1 MSDIIKIRKGFNINL
16 AGKAELKVVEDKLPE
31 TVAIKPTDFHDIL
44 RPKVIVD
51 VGDTVKAGTPV
62 LFDKRN
68 ENIKYTSPVSGEVI
82 EVKRGEKRKLLE
94 IIILVDKQLDYEP
107 FPKHTV
113 SDIKNITRED
123 AQEVMLK
130 SGVWPQLI
138 QRPFG
143 IVADPET
150 SPKSIFISGFDS
162 HPLAPNYDFLL
173 RDQGNYFQAGID
185 ILKKF
190 TSGHIHLGV
199 SADQEVSKI
208 FTKATGVDLHK
219 FSGPHP
225 SGNVGVQIH
234 HIDPVN
240 KGEIVWAINPY
251 GVVQIGK
258 LILEGQYDASKLVA
272 VTGYEAKEPKYFKT
286 FIGGCVDKL
295 IDNNL
300 NNPVEK
306 VRIIS
311 GNVLTGYRLEPKGY
325 LGFYDHMIS
334 CIKEGSEYD
343 FLGWIK
349 PTTKRLS
356 FQRAIGLLSFMN
368 PKQEYKLD
376 TNTRGEERA
385 FVQTGIF
392 ERVTPMDILPV
403 HLLKA
408 IMAEDYDEME
418 ALGIFEV
425 VEEDLALC
433 EFVDV
438 SKHNIQEIVRDGIN
452 LIQYS

>member
-1 MSDIIKIRKGFNINL
+1 MSDIIKIKKGFNINL
-16 AGKAELKVVEDKLPE
+16 AGKAELKVIEDKLPE

-44 RPKVIVD
+44 RPKVVVE

-68 ENIKYTSPVSGEVI
+68 ENIKYTAPVSGEVI

-94 IIILVDKQLDYEP
+94 IIILVDKQIEYVS
-107 FPKHTV
+107 FPRHTI
-113 SDIKNITRED
+113 SDLKSITRED
-123 AQEVMLK
+123 VQEALLK
-130 SGVWPQLI
+130 SGVWPQII

-150 SPKSIFISGFDS
+150 TPKSIFISGFDT
-162 HPLAPNYDFLL
+162 HPLAPDYDFLL
-173 RDQGNYFQAGID
+173 KDQGQYFQAGID

-190 TSGHIHLGV
+190 TTGHVHL
-199 SADQEVSKI
+199 SISSDKEVSKI
-208 FTKATGVDLHK
+208 FTKATGVELHK

-240 KGEIVWAINPY
+240 KGDIVWTINPY

-258 LILEGQYDASKLVA
+258 LILEGKYDASKLVA
-272 VTGYEAKEPKYFKT
+272 LAGYEVKEPKYFKT

-295 IDNNL
+295 IENNL

-306 VRIIS
+306 VRVIS
-311 GNVLTGYRLEPKGY
+311 GNALTGYRIDPKGY
-325 LGFYDHMIS
+325 IGFYDHLITV
-334 CIKEGSEYD
+334 IKEGAEYD

-349 PTTKRLS
+349 PSTKRLS
-356 FQRAIGLLSFMN
+356 FQRAVGLLSFMN
-368 PKQEYKLD
+368 PKREYRLD

-408 IMAEDYDEME
+408 IMAEDFDEME
-418 ALGIFEV
+418 ALGIFEI
-425 VEEDLALC
+425 VEEDMALC